1 MMWKEQYRLGV
12 EEVDR
17 QHKELFERLSS
28 FISTVRDDEM
38 EWEKKIPEI
47 KETMSFMQEYVVE
60 HFDSEEEFQQ
70 EIGYP
75 GYEEH
80 QEIHERFKSEVAGFA
95 DRFEK
100 EGYDQELA
108 QEFSGKL
115 MAWLIN
121 HVTGDDQKIKDYLE
135 SEKSA
140 DSEKGEADSDES

>member
-1 MMWKEQYRLGV
+1 MMWKEQYRLGM

-28 FISTVRDDEM
+28 FIQTVRSDDM
-38 EWEKKIPEI
+38 EWEEKIPEV
-47 KETMSFMQEYVVE
+47 KKTLEFMQEYVVE

-70 EIGYP
+70 EIEYP

-80 QEIHERFKSEVAGFA
+80 HEIHERFKSEIADFA
-95 DRFEK
+95 DRFKEK
-100 EGYDQELA
+100 GFEEELA

-121 HVTGDDQKIKDYLE
+121 HVTGDDQKISEYLE
-135 SEKSA
+135 EKQ
-140 DSEKGEADSDES
+140 EADADES

>member
-1 MMWKEQYRLGV
+1 MMWKEQYRLGM

-28 FISTVRDDEM
+28 FISTVRSDEM
-38 EWEKKIPEI
+38 EWEEKIPEV
-47 KETMSFMQEYVVE
+47 KKTLNFMQEYVEE

-75 GYEEH
+75 EYEEH
-80 QEIHERFKSEVAGFA
+80 QEIHENFKGKIAEFAG
-95 DRFEK
+95 RFEE
-100 EGYDQELA
+100 EGYEEELV

-115 MAWLIN
+115 MTWLIK

-135 SEKSA
+135 SQDQE
-140 DSEKGEADSDES
+140 EAEQE